1 MKSLVVF
8 YSLTGKTRLAA
19 QTVAKETQADLAE
32 IEEVKPRKMG
42 PGTYLSGGM
51 DARKGKASEI
61 KPLPANIDQYSRIF
75 IGSPIWGSRCA
86 PAINSFVDTANLR
99 DKELVLFF
107 TMGGS
112 GQEGAI
118 KFLTERIEKHSG
130 KVTNSFA
137 LAIGKDTDQA
147 IIARTKEA
155 LARYQR

>member
-8 YSLTGKTRLAA
+8 YSLTGRTRLVA
-19 QTVAKETQADLAE
+19 QTIARETQADLAE

-61 KPLPANIDQYSRIF
+61 KPVTVNIDQYRRVF
-75 IGSPIWGSRCA
+75 IGSPIWASRCA
-86 PAINSFVDTANLR
+86 PAINSFVDTANLK

-112 GQEGAI
+112 GHEPAA

-130 KVTNSFA
+130 KVAGSFA
-137 LAIGKDTDQA
+137 VGTGKTSDQDIA
-147 IIARTKEA
+147 ARTKEA
-155 LARYQR
+155 LAPYRC